1 MGRRRSPLSFV
12 ATSWLLPSKKKS
24 PHHHHQQQQDG
35 VDVDVESPYVATT
48 KKSSSN
54 KLDDVTL
61 SLRTV
66 DFLEDVDELQE
77 EYHHNRHH
85 HLSGVGGYEQPHS
98 RTSSAPAAVSFGVVE
113 IRSYKQVL
121 GDHPFCTNG
130 CPIQLGWTYTE
141 ESVVGIDEY
150 EQEMTSSSCWNSN
163 SSSSRSRNQYVE
175 RLKLTAE
182 ERKQIL
188 LCGSSNSSS
197 SNDRDNVANGT
208 DENNVT
214 TATTTTTTTGNTP
227 GSPLQLHN
235 LERSLSRECRR
246 LNRETRYRTNNSV
259 YTKHVQREFFGTERK
274 KTNKY

>member
-1 MGRRRSPLSFV
+1 
-12 ATSWLLPSKKKS
+12 LLPSKKKG
-24 PHHHHQQQQDG
+24 PLHHHQQQQQDG
-35 VDVDVESPYVATT
+35 VDSPYVTTT

-54 KLDDVTL
+54 KADDVTL

-66 DFLEDVDELQE
+66 DFLEDVDALQE
-77 EYHHNRHH
+77 EYPRNHH
-85 HLSGVGGYEQPHS
+85 HASGDYEQPQPHS
-98 RTSSAPAAVSFGVVE
+98 RASSSSSAAPAAVSFGVVE

-141 ESVVGIDEY
+141 ECVVGIDEY
-150 EQEMTSSSCWNSN
+150 EQETTSSSSSSCWNS
-163 SSSSRSRNQYVE
+163 SRSRGQYVE

-188 LCGSSNSSS
+188 LCGSSSSS
-197 SNDRDNVANGT
+197 SNNNTTASSSSVASSVGDRDNVANGT
-208 DENNVT
+208 DENNV
-214 TATTTTTTTGNTP
+214 TTTTTTGNTP

-246 LNRETRYRTNNSV
+246 LNRETRYRTHNSV